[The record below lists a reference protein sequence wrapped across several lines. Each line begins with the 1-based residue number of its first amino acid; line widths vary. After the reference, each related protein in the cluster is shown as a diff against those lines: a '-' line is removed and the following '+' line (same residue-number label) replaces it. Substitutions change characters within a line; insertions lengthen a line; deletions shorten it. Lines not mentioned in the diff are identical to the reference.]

1 MVFSLALSES
11 RGLGTFFGFS
21 VRVAGWCSPA
31 EVSYFSSFTSPVFFE
46 LPGRVDALDDEL
58 EDEAL
63 DDDELAEDELPCPRS
78 AGLTAGAHPTTT
90 AADPAPSTP
99 KAARREIWWGK
110 RVGMF
115 ALSSVL
121 SRDAVT
127 SEVPGLSTSF
137 CPKLRSQ
144 GRKISLNF
152 PVCCSIP
159 ETLRRLYLRALLNP
173 GFLDTSSSFRYL
185 FALYVDSLERRCGT
199 A

>member
-31 EVSYFSSFTSPVFFE
+31 DVSYFSSFTSPVFFE

-58 EDEAL
+58 KDEAL

-127 SEVPGLSTSF
+127 SEVPGPALFLPKTAQSGAEDKPQLLSLLLHTRDITSIV
-137 CPKLRSQ
+137 S
-144 GRKISLNF
+144 
-152 PVCCSIP
+152 
-159 ETLRRLYLRALLNP
+159 
-173 GFLDTSSSFRYL
+173 
-185 FALYVDSLERRCGT
+185 
-199 A
+199 

>member
-63 DDDELAEDELPCPRS
+63 DDELAEDELPCPRS
-78 AGLTAGAHPTTT
+78 TGLTAGAHPTTT
-90 AADPAPSTP
+90 VADPAPSTP
-99 KAARREIWWGK
+99 KAARRETWWGK

-127 SEVPGLSTSF
+127 SEVPGLST
-137 CPKLRSQ
+137 
-144 GRKISLNF
+144 
-152 PVCCSIP
+152 
-159 ETLRRLYLRALLNP
+159 
-173 GFLDTSSSFRYL
+173 L
-185 FALYVDSLERRCGT
+185 FAQSCAVRGGR
-199 A
+199 

>member
-1 MVFSLALSES
+1 MFTR
-11 RGLGTFFGFS
+11 RGVVLFEFLH
-21 VRVAGWCSPA
+21 RPC
-31 EVSYFSSFTSPVFFE
+31 FFE

-78 AGLTAGAHPTTT
+78 TGLTAGAHPTTT
-90 AADPAPSTP
+90 VADPAPSTP

-127 SEVPGLSTSF
+127 SEVPGLNT
-137 CPKLRSQ
+137 
-144 GRKISLNF
+144 
-152 PVCCSIP
+152 
-159 ETLRRLYLRALLNP
+159 
-173 GFLDTSSSFRYL
+173 L
-185 FALYVDSLERRCGT
+185 FAQNCAVRDGR
-199 A
+199 

>member
-11 RGLGTFFGFS
+11 KGLGTLFGFS

-46 LPGRVDALDDEL
+46 LPGRADALDDEL

-63 DDDELAEDELPCPRS
+63 DDDELAEDELPCPRF

-90 AADPAPSTP
+90 AADPAPNTP

-127 SEVPGLSTSF
+127 SEVPGLST
-137 CPKLRSQ
+137 
-144 GRKISLNF
+144 
-152 PVCCSIP
+152 
-159 ETLRRLYLRALLNP
+159 
-173 GFLDTSSSFRYL
+173 L
-185 FALYVDSLERRCGT
+185 FAQSCAVRGGR
-199 A
+199 

>member
-1 MVFSLALSES
+1 M
-11 RGLGTFFGFS
+11 
-21 VRVAGWCSPA
+21 
-31 EVSYFSSFTSPVFFE
+31 SYFSSFTSPVFFE

-63 DDDELAEDELPCPRS
+63 DDELGEDELPCPRS

-127 SEVPGLSTSF
+127 SEVLGLNT
-137 CPKLRSQ
+137 
-144 GRKISLNF
+144 
-152 PVCCSIP
+152 
-159 ETLRRLYLRALLNP
+159 
-173 GFLDTSSSFRYL
+173 L
-185 FALYVDSLERRCGT
+185 FAQNCAVRGGR
-199 A
+199 